1 MTSSV
6 PIYTMQTAKLP
17 GGICDE
23 LDRTNRNFL
32 WGFSL
37 KTSPSK
43 LGKVLKEGVLV
54 SRSLSI

>member
-17 GGICDE
+17 VGICDE